1 MFLSLVHLLAAAYVM
16 GFVAAA
22 PIGPV
27 NMLAIRRGI
36 IGQWP
41 HTLACGAG
49 SALGDLTVF
58 SLVLLGGHW
67 LTSLSNP
74 AVQRGLAIAGA
85 VVLTPLGIY
94 FLVRAFREPLRAYVQ
109 ARKQMQDKPP
119 NRLLADVVTGA
130 TLTLTNPLCMC
141 YWIAASANWLPMAQR
156 KLESPWWGLLPAGAG
171 LMTWFLLLTLLVRFT
186 PHRIGPAFFRI
197 VNFICGLML
206 TIFGVYCA
214 FRALDPGV
222 FANPAEIFR

>member
-1 MFLSLVHLLAAAYVM
+1 MVHLLAAAYVI

-36 IGQWP
+36 VGKWP

-49 SALGDLTVF
+49 SALGDLMIF

-74 AVQRGLAIAGA
+74 TVQRGLAIAGA
-85 VVLTPLGIY
+85 LVLTPLGVY

-109 ARKQMQDKPP
+109 ARKQMEDSPP
-119 NRLLADVVTGA
+119 SRLVADVVTG
-130 TLTLTNPLCMC
+130 TSLTITNPLCMC
-141 YWIAASANWLPMAQR
+141 YWIAASANWLPLAQS
-156 KLESPWWGLLPAGAG
+156 KLGSPWWGLLPAGAG
-171 LMTWFLLLTLLVRFT
+171 LMTWFLLLTFLVRFT
-186 PHRIGPAFFRI
+186 PHRIGPAFFRA
-197 VNFICGLML
+197 VNFTCGLML
-206 TIFGVYCA
+206 TIFGLYCA
-214 FRALDPGV
+214 CRALDPRV
-222 FANPAEIFR
+222 FA